1 MSGGPLSGLR
11 VVDLSRVLA
20 GPLCT
25 MLLGDL
31 GADVIKVERP
41 GTGDDTRA
49 WGPPFIGGE
58 SAYFL
63 GVNRNK
69 RSLTLDLS
77 SREGKDV
84 LRRML
89 TDADVLIENYKTG
102 TLERW
107 GLGEEWFDE
116 HAPGLVHATISGY
129 GSSGP
134 KAGKPGYDF
143 VLQAETGLM
152 AITGESDGRPMKVGV
167 AIVDICTGMM
177 AALAILAALSAKS
190 RSGRGQRI
198 EVNLHDTGLLMLAN
212 VASNYLISGEESV
225 RYGNGHPNIVPYRT
239 YEALD
244 GSLVVAV
251 GNDVQFRAFAH
262 LVDHPEWAEDD
273 RFATNA
279 ARVRNRAE
287 MDALVDEVIG
297 TRDRAQWMDLLDK
310 AGVTAGR
317 INRISEALSSPQ
329 TEGSGMVVEV
339 AHPLVGMVKMLGL
352 PFEFSATPP
361 SIRFA
366 PPTLGQH
373 TDAVLADLG
382 YDETDIAALR
392 KRGLI

>member
-1 MSGGPLSGLR
+1 
-11 VVDLSRVLA
+11 
-20 GPLCT
+20 

-49 WGPPFIGGE
+49 WGPPFVEGE

-77 SREGKDV
+77 SSEGTEV

-89 TDADVLIENYKTG
+89 ADADVLIENFKMG

-107 GLGEEWFDE
+107 GLAEEWFDE
-116 HAPGLVHATISGY
+116 HAPGLVRATISGY
-129 GSSGP
+129 GPSGP

-177 AALAILAALSAKS
+177 AAISILAALSARI

-198 EVNLHDTGLLMLAN
+198 DVNLHDTGLLMLAN
-212 VASNYLISGEESV
+212 VASNHLLSGADAV

-239 YEALD
+239 YEARD
-244 GSLVVAV
+244 GHLVVAV
-251 GNDVQFRAFAH
+251 GNDAQFRAFAH
-262 LVDHPEWAEDD
+262 LVDHPEWAEEA

-279 ARVRNRAE
+279 ARVRNRVE
-287 MDALVDEVIG
+287 LDTLIDEVIG
-297 TRDRAQWMDLLDK
+297 TRDRARWMDLLDE

-317 INRISEALSSPQ
+317 INTISEALSSPQ
-329 TEGSGMVVEV
+329 TKGRRMVTEVE
-339 AHPLVGMVKMLGL
+339 HPLAGMVKMLGL
-352 PFEFSATPP
+352 PFEFSATAP
-361 SIRFA
+361 SIRRA

-373 TDAVLADLG
+373 TDEVLADLG
-382 YDETDIAALR
+382 YDEFDIAELR
-392 KRGLI
+392 ERGLI

>member
-1 MSGGPLSGLR
+1 MTAGPLSGLQI
-11 VVDLSRVLA
+11 VDLSRVLA

-41 GTGDDTRA
+41 GTGDDTRT
-49 WGPPFIGGE
+49 WGPPFTHGE

-63 GVNRNK
+63 GLNRNK
-69 RSLTLDLS
+69 RSLTIDLS
-77 SREGKDV
+77 SDEGKDI

-89 TDADVLIENYKTG
+89 MSADVLIENFKMG
-102 TLERW
+102 TLAKW
-107 GLGEEWFDE
+107 GLGEDWFGE
-116 HAPGLVHATISGY
+116 HAPGLVRATISGY

-177 AALAILAALSAKS
+177 AALSILAALSAKS
-190 RSGRGQRI
+190 RSGRGQRV

-212 VASNYLISGEESV
+212 VASNHLISGEEAQ

-239 YEALD
+239 YAALD
-244 GSLVVAV
+244 GHVVIAV
-251 GNDVQFRAFAH
+251 GNDAQFRVFAE
-262 LVDHPEWAEDD
+262 LVGHAEWAEDD

-279 ARVRNRAE
+279 ARVRNRVE
-287 MDALVDEVIG
+287 LDARIDEVIG
-297 TRDRAQWMDLLDK
+297 TRDRARWMDLLDE
-310 AGVTAGR
+310 AGVTASR
-317 INRISEALSSPQ
+317 INLISEALFSPQ
-329 TEGSGMVVEV
+329 TAGSGMVTEVEHSL
-339 AHPLVGMVKMLGL
+339 AGMLKMLRP

-361 SIRFA
+361 SIRRA

-373 TDAVLADLG
+373 TDEVLAQLG
-382 YDETDIAALR
+382 YDEIDIAALR
-392 KRGLI
+392 ERGLI